1 MHVLGGNIA
10 YIRTLNDCICV
21 SLPLYYLLFCD
32 LGAVSALRWNVCPLS
47 LCSFPRLRGT
57 FYSCWYWLNWKFGR
71 VAFFKI
77 RLLSSCHVRPLH
89 SEILPTY
96 THTHNFFLSR
106 DSSLICLSAFQCAG
120 FLQPTASSFSCNHGI
135 GFWVQHRL
143 FAFLCFAL
151 LLLSMFACCSKG
163 EPFVFSQAPRLP
175 WFVTNFSPL
184 HFLHCSVCWVQGLG
198 SSSTGW
204 LPLITNF

>member
-10 YIRTLNDCICV
+10 YIRTLNDCICI

-96 THTHNFFLSR
+96 THT
-106 DSSLICLSAFQCAG
+106 Q
-120 FLQPTASSFSCNHGI
+120 
-135 GFWVQHRL
+135 
-143 FAFLCFAL
+143 L
-151 LLLSMFACCSKG
+151 LLEQG
-163 EPFVFSQAPRLP
+163 FVLDLFKC
-175 WFVTNFSPL
+175 V
-184 HFLHCSVCWVQGLG
+184 SVCRFLATYCFLFLMQSWYRFLG
-198 SSSTGW
+198 TTSFVCVSLLCIAFAIYVCLLFEGW
-204 LPLITNF
+204 TVCFLAGPKVALIRH